1 MASLHDALKCL
12 RPKDFA
18 DVPVEDLGTWMS
30 DAFANCELA
39 VNSVPHPPG
48 GTEFA
53 LSRRSRNDANGAT
66 CAAEMTV
73 SDARP
78 PPLDPSHEELKK
90 SWGKPVKTS
99 DNGLAISAY
108 KMSGADKNGSWFAR
122 KSIHEG
128 LGFTKWKKA
137 LQREFAESLAVEGG
151 PGSGCVRGI
160 GGDRRLEQRTVEGV
174 GQMEVLQL
182 SAQFPGPT
190 APREFITLLLT
201 SDNALTEKSKP
212 HVTPLD
218 DALDQVPR
226 HYMVVSIPTEH
237 PDAPPRDKEGFV
249 KGQYESIE
257 MIREIPLT
265 PSKSKNSQSTDRRD
279 SASEEDP
286 ETNPVEWIMITRSD
300 PGGGIPRFMVDR
312 GTPGSIV
319 ADTKKFLDWAC
330 ARDHVPDTE
339 EGIDPDEVQAL
350 TTGKPI
356 EKAEI
361 YDAAAGNGHGAGVPA
376 SIQVADHSK
385 SAPHT
390 RTVSTQ
396 STTESSKSAGL
407 VSNFTSA
414 LENGIQSY
422 APQSVASYLQ
432 PSPQPESPAST
443 DSTES
448 DTESLHSFTSAQQ
461 WTTAT
466 EHGSKKAPSERLGPD
481 TANGSSESL
490 GASSSTGAK
499 SATLSSQQTP
509 YDKELAKL
517 DAKRTALETR
527 LRRQREKEASR
538 TEANTAREEREKRKA
553 QEKYEKE
560 VAKLEAKRE
569 REEKKMEERRRKDEG
584 KREADRF
591 RRERD
596 EWKGRAEVAETEV
609 KLLREQVKDL
619 QKENTV
625 LVQAMGRSEEGRAVL
640 KGVGDEIGA
649 VGSDAGSAKSRAS
662 R

>member
-1 MASLHDALKCL
+1 MATLHDALKCL

-18 DVPVEDLGTWMS
+18 DVPLEDLGPWMS
-30 DAFANCELA
+30 EVFADCEVA
-39 VNSVPHPPG
+39 VNSVPHPLG
-48 GTEFA
+48 GTDFTA
-53 LSRRSRNDANGAT
+53 SKRSRNDANGAT
-66 CAAEMTV
+66 CATEMTV

-78 PPLDPSHEELKK
+78 PPVDPSHEELKK
-90 SWGKPVKTS
+90 SWGKPVKVN
-99 DNGLAISAY
+99 DNPLGITVY
-108 KMSGADKNGSWFAR
+108 KMAGADKRGSWFAR

-137 LQREFAESLAVEGG
+137 IQREFAESLAVEGG

-212 HVTPLD
+212 HITPLD

-237 PDAPPRDKEGFV
+237 PDAPPRQGLV

-257 MIREIPLT
+257 LIREIPLT
-265 PSKSKNSQSTDRRD
+265 PSKSKTSQSTDRRD
-279 SASEEDP
+279 SASEDDP

-330 ARDHVPDTE
+330 ARDHVPDPE
-339 EGIDPDEVQAL
+339 EGVDPDEVQAL
-350 TTGKPI
+350 TTGKTD

-361 YDAAAGNGHGAGVPA
+361 YDAAAGNGHGAGVDVTIA
-376 SIQVADHSK
+376 EQSK

-390 RTVSTQ
+390 RTVSAQ
-396 STTESSKSAGL
+396 STAESSKSAGL
-407 VSNFTSA
+407 VSGFTSA

-432 PSPQPESPAST
+432 PSPQPVSPAST
-443 DSTES
+443 ASTES
-448 DTESLHSFTSAQQ
+448 ETSSLHSFTSAQQ

-466 EHGSKKAPSERLGPD
+466 EHGSKKAHSERLDPD
-481 TANGSSESL
+481 TANNSSESL

-499 SATLSSQQTP
+499 SVTPSQQTP
-509 YDKELAKL
+509 YEKELAKL
-517 DAKRTALETR
+517 DAKRTAVETK

-560 VAKLEAKRE
+560 VAKLAAKRE
-569 REEKKMEERRRKDEG
+569 KEEKKMEERRRKEEN
-584 KREADRF
+584 KREIDRVK
-591 RRERD
+591 RERD
-596 EWKGRAEVAETEV
+596 EWKSRAEKAEAEV
-609 KLLREQVKDL
+609 KLLQQQVKEL

-625 LVQAMGRSEEGRAVL
+625 LVQAMGRSEEGRTVL
-640 KGVGDEIGA
+640 KSVADDIGSA